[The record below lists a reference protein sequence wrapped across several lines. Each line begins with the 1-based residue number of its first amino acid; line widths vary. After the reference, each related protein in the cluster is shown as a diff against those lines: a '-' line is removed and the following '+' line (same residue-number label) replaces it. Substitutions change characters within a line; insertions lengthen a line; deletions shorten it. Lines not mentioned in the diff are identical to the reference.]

1 MAEYHVFPKYDVK
14 LSLPKEVYFPSDDSF
29 LMLDNIE
36 LPSNSKIV
44 MEIGGGSGIISIYL
58 AKKHPEVYFIVT
70 DISYQATETILLNHK
85 LNNLCNPFAIIC
97 ANKLQSFHKV
107 SPDVI
112 IWNPPY
118 LPSDASSDALPAI
131 EKNLFVGGKKGSE
144 EAYDL
149 IAKISESNI
158 ATVFYTIFSSLGW
171 NKFLVSQLENE
182 SCRAE
187 IVKETKLFFEELYLV
202 RIIFGDKNVK

>member
-36 LPSNSKIV
+36 LPPNSKIV
-44 MEIGGGSGIISIYL
+44 LEIGGGSGIISIYL
-58 AKKHPEVYFIVT
+58 AKKHPEVNFIVT
-70 DISYQATETILLNHK
+70 DISYQATETILLNHR
-85 LNNLCNPFAIIC
+85 LNNLCNPFDIIC

-118 LPSDASSDALPAI
+118 LPSDATSDALPSI
-131 EKNLFVGGKKGSE
+131 EKNMFIGGKKGSE

-149 IAKISESNI
+149 IAKINESNI
-158 ATVFYTIFSSLGW
+158 STVFYTIFSSLGW
-171 NKFLVSQLENE
+171 NKIFVSQLENE
-182 SCRAE
+182 TCKVE
-187 IVKETKLFFEELYLV
+187 IVKKTKLFFEELYLV
-202 RIIFGDKNVK
+202 RMIIGDKNDK